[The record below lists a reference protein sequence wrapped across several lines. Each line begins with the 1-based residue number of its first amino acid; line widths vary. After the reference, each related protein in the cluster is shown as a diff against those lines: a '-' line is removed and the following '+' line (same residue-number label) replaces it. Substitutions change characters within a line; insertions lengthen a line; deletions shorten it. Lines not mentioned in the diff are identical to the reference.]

1 MAFDCVLDKV
11 GIIIKF
17 PCNNCEEQKKRQN
30 VCPLSEYINFEEQI
44 QSLSYQIVEF
54 TQFFFYTKSSAA
66 FFSQ

>member
-17 PCNNCEEQKKRQN
+17 PGNNCEELKKNSQK

-44 QSLSYQIVEF
+44 QSL
-54 TQFFFYTKSSAA
+54 
-66 FFSQ
+66 